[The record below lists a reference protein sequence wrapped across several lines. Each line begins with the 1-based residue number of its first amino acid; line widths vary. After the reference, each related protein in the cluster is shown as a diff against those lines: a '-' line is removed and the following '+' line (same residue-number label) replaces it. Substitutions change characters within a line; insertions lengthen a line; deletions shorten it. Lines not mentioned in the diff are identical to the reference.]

1 MHEVTGNRAGLKPSE
16 ISALERVY
24 RRRVAPREV
33 VSAELGGFLC
43 EISRR
48 IGRQI
53 GVLVSRQGAIEHVV
67 VGDASGLVLPEV
79 GRLRAGGGRFRGL
92 RLVHTHLRNE
102 GLSRDDLVDLAL
114 LRLDLVAAVGVN
126 HEGRP
131 ADLHIAHLV
140 PPRDGK
146 SPWILLPP
154 TPFHHAS
161 VDFIDIITAL
171 EQEFDR
177 VLPTGRATRGAE
189 RALLVV
195 AELGKSRGQGSHDNN
210 RVRSL
215 PALPAAERRG
225 RVWEPA
231 QGSHDNSVRS
241 LPALPAAERRGRV
254 WEPAQ
259 GSHDN
264 RVRSLPAL
272 PAAER
277 RGRVWEPA
285 QGSHDNSVRSLPALP
300 AAERRGRVWE
310 PAQGSHDNS
319 VRSLPALPAA
329 ERRGRVWEPA
339 QGSHDNSRVHELG
352 ELCRTAGIQVVDVAV
367 QRRPEPDPRYL
378 IGRGKLEDVLVRAMQ
393 YDASVLIFD
402 PDLSPGQ
409 AHAIASF
416 TDLKVIDRTILILD
430 IFAQRARSR
439 DAKLQVELAQLR
451 YRLPRLHEENTMM
464 SRLVGGIGGRGPGET
479 KLEIGRRRARERL
492 HRLEKDIEQTR
503 RQRAG
508 RRAARKERGLPV
520 VAIVGYTNAGKSTLL
535 NGLTGSDVLV
545 EDKLFATLDPTTRR
559 LRFPRERELI
569 LADTVG
575 FIRDLPKDLAQAFHA
590 TLEELDDADLL
601 LHVVDATDPDRDDH
615 ITAVER
621 ILGDLALA
629 ETPRLLVYNKTDR
642 LLPEEISQLAAGGRN
657 LAISALHRPTFLP
670 LLAAME
676 AALWR
681 EGHAVGGAIE
691 RI

>member
-1 MHEVTGNRAGLKPSE
+1 MHEVTGNRSGLKPSE
-16 ISALERVY
+16 ISTLERIY
-24 RRRVAPREV
+24 RRRVAPSEV
-33 VSAELGGFLC
+33 VSAELGAFLC
-43 EISRR
+43 EISSL
-48 IGRQI
+48 IGRQV
-53 GVLVSRQGAIEHVV
+53 GVLISRQGAIEHVI
-67 VGDASGLVLPEV
+67 VGDASRLVLPEV
-79 GRLRAGGGRFRGL
+79 GRLRAGHGRFRGL

-102 GLSRDDLVDLAL
+102 ALSRDDLVDLAL

-131 ADLHIAHLV
+131 ADLHVAHLV
-140 PPRDGK
+140 PPREGK

-154 TPFHHAS
+154 EPFHRAS
-161 VDFIDIITAL
+161 IDFIEIIDAL
-171 EQEFDR
+171 EEEFDR

-195 AELGKSRGQGSHDNN
+195 AEIGKARGQTQNSN

-215 PALPAAERRG
+215 PVLPAAELRG
-225 RVWEPA
+225 RAWEPA
-231 QGSHDNSVRS
+231 QGSQN
-241 LPALPAAERRGRV
+241 
-254 WEPAQ
+254 
-259 GSHDN
+259 
-264 RVRSLPAL
+264 
-272 PAAER
+272 
-277 RGRVWEPA
+277 
-285 QGSHDNSVRSLPALP
+285 
-300 AAERRGRVWE
+300 
-310 PAQGSHDNS
+310 
-319 VRSLPALPAA
+319 
-329 ERRGRVWEPA
+329 
-339 QGSHDNSRVHELG
+339 NSRVHELR
-352 ELCRTAGIQVVDVAV
+352 ELCRTAGIQVVDVAI

-409 AHAIASF
+409 AHAVSAF

-451 YRLPRLHEENTMM
+451 YRLPRLQEENTMM

-503 RQRAG
+503 QQRKG
-508 RRAARKERGLPV
+508 RRAAREGRGLPV

-535 NGLTGSDVLV
+535 NSLTGSEVLV

-601 LHVVDATDPDRDDH
+601 LHVVDAADPDRDAH
-615 ITAVER
+615 IAAVER
-621 ILGDLALA
+621 ILGDLELA
-629 ETPRLLVYNKTDR
+629 ETPRLLVYNKVDR
-642 LLPEEISQLAAGGRN
+642 LLPEEKAILVASGRN
-657 LAISALHRPTFLP
+657 LAISALDRPTILP

-676 AALWR
+676 HALWR
-681 EGHAVGGAIE
+681 EGHTVGGYAG
-691 RI
+691 